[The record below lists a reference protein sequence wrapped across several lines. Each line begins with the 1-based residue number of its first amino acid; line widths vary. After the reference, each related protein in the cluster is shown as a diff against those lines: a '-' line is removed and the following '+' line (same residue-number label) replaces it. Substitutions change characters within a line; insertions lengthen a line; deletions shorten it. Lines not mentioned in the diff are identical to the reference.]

1 MKGKSANSRVA
12 GVATGAP
19 VLNSAN
25 FGKVSGPTWAETGVS
40 IGGVGT
46 TAVSN
51 SYNLGTVTGAAGKT
65 YNISG
70 GTVVNSYYAD
80 IAGKTGIYV
89 KDSAGITDAD
99 KSQSI
104 TITEVDGKKAYK
116 VGNVELVDVLN
127 GACKNISGALEWIN
141 KQEAPNNP
149 VHITRWDG
157 SFEPGVK
164 GVITLVYDP
173 NGGEGAAVTE
183 QQRVEGD
190 TGSFTIKSDTE
201 LGFKHENGTFLGWST
216 NPHAKTEDNSYDAGK
231 TVSVEKNKSLT
242 LYAVW
247 SPIWA
252 GSGTEAAPYEILD
265 VGKLTALQTQVNEN
279 GFSYSGKWFRLTNN
293 IDLNNEPWTPIGVDT
308 GHPFSGS
315 LDGGGKS
322 ISGLNV
328 NTSTQYAGLFGA
340 VGEIAVQSLTLQD
353 GSCLL
358 YTSPSPRDCS

>member
-190 TGSFTIKSDTE
+190 TDGSFTIKSDTE
-201 LGFKHENGTFLGWST
+201 LGFKHENGTFLGWS
-216 NPHAKTEDNSYDAGK
+216 KTAGGEVAFKLK
-231 TVSVEKNKSLT
+231 TT
-242 LYAVW
+242 
-247 SPIWA
+247 
-252 GSGTEAAPYEILD
+252 AALPL
-265 VGKLTALQTQVNEN
+265 
-279 GFSYSGKWFRLTNN
+279 
-293 IDLNNEPWTPIGVDT
+293 PP
-308 GHPFSGS
+308 
-315 LDGGGKS
+315 
-322 ISGLNV
+322 
-328 NTSTQYAGLFGA
+328 
-340 VGEIAVQSLTLQD
+340 
-353 GSCLL
+353 
-358 YTSPSPRDCS
+358 